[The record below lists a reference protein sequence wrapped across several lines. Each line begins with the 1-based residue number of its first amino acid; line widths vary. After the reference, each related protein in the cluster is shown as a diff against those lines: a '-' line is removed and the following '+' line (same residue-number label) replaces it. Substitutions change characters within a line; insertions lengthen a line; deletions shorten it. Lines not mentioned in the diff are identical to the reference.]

1 MDIAQNS
8 IEANASTVSIV
19 LSEIENV
26 IEMTISDNGY
36 GMSEETLAKA
46 QDPFYTDPDKHAARK
61 AGFGLPFLIQACESC
76 EGSFSITSTEGEG
89 TTVQCT
95 FGRDNIDTPPMG
107 GIVSTVV
114 ALMTMSGDYELEF
127 CHIKDCDDF
136 SVTRSDLLDALGEL
150 ETVDSI
156 VMARDYVTS
165 LEENLA
171 TEK

>member
-8 IEANASTVSIV
+8 IEAKSQKVIITVKEVEKI
-19 LSEIENV
+19 
-26 IEMTISDNGY
+26 IEMTISDNGC
-36 GMSEETLAKA
+36 GMSKEILAKA
-46 QDPFYTDPDKHAARK
+46 QDPFYTDPKKHAARK

-89 TTVQCT
+89 TTVHCT
-95 FGRDNIDTPPMG
+95 FGRDNIDTPPIG
-107 GIVSTVV
+107 GLVSTVV
-114 ALMTMSGDYELEF
+114 ALMTMDGDYELEF
-127 CHIKDCDDF
+127 HHKKDGDEL
-136 SVTRSDLLDALGEL
+136 SVTRGELLEALGEL